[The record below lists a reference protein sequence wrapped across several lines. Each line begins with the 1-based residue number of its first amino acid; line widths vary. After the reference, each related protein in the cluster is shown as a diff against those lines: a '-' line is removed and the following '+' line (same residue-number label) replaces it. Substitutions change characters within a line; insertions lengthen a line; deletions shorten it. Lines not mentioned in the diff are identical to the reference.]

1 MVRSILLGITAM
13 DNWGTVQIQTKAHQ
27 LKFSPLE
34 LLVYQTINHSIL
46 LLTNLPMQ
54 EQPGARV
61 LLSLK
66 LTQVI
71 QVQIWMVR

>member
-1 MVRSILLGITAM
+1 MVRCILLEKTAV
-13 DNWGTVQIQTKAHQ
+13 DNLGTELTPQEPHPH
-27 LKFSPLE
+27 KFSPLE